1 MTTEPTT
8 SFEPGTLL
16 HDPVT
21 DRVGEYRDTVGPY
34 ALLRP
39 VGGGREWQASPAS
52 LRVATREQRLSA
64 GVRAA
69 NERAGRATW
78 GYVDLGRPPQPVTD
92 CETCAEVAGLRQ
104 AARAA
109 SDASAETDADVLM
122 RRHHRAEHG
131 A

>member
-8 SFEPGTLL
+8 SFEPGALL
-16 HDPVT
+16 HDPET
-21 DRVGEYRDTVGPY
+21 DRVGEYQATVGPY

-39 VGGGREWQASPAS
+39 VGGGREWQAAPTS
-52 LRVATREQRLSA
+52 LRVATPEQRLSA

-78 GYVDLGRPPQPVTD
+78 GYAELDRPPVPVAD
-92 CETCAEVAGLRQ
+92 CETCAEVAALRR
-104 AARAA
+104 AAQAA

-122 RRHHRAEHG
+122 RRHHRAAHG